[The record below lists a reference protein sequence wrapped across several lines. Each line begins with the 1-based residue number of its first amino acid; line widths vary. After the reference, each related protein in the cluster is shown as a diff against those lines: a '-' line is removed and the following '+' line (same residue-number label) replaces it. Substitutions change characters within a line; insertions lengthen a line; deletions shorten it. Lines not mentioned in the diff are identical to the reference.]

1 MEKHLKEIN
10 AARER
15 LSSVIKKTPLIYS
28 ELYSNKTGNKIFLKP
43 ENLQRTG
50 SFKIRGAYN
59 KIASLTPQQ
68 REKGLVTASA
78 GNHAQGVAFSA
89 RSLGVDAT
97 IVMPVQT
104 PFIKVESTKSYG
116 ASVLLHGSSYD
127 DAYEKAQEVTQEK
140 EGSFIHPFDDMDVIY
155 GQGTISLEI
164 IDELK
169 DVDALLI
176 PIGGGGLISGMAL
189 AAKAVNPAIRV
200 IGVEPEGAPTM
211 THSLKNRGVTALEEL
226 NTIAE
231 GTAVKKAGR
240 KTFEIVKEYVD
251 DIILI
256 SEDDLM
262 NSFLTMM
269 EKHKLV
275 CEHSGVLSL
284 AATEKLNFYNKN
296 VVSLISGGNTDVVT
310 ISSMINNGLVSSGRL
325 FGFSVELPDRPGE
338 LVRIAEILSSSNAN
352 VIKLEHNQFKAF
364 NRINNVVLEVTVE
377 TYGFDHIERIKTEM
391 KKNGYNLNQIIN

>member
-1 MEKHLKEIN
+1 MEKYLEEIKK
-10 AARER
+10 AQGR
-15 LSSVIKKTPLIYS
+15 LAPVIKKTPLIFS
-28 ELYSNKTGNKIFLKP
+28 ELYSEKSGNNVYLKP

-59 KIASLTPQQ
+59 KIASLTSEQ

-78 GNHAQGVAFSA
+78 GNHAQGVAYSA
-89 RSLGVDAT
+89 KKLGVNAT

-116 ASVLLHGSSYD
+116 AEVVLHGSSYD
-127 DAYEKAQEVTQEK
+127 DAYEKAQEITLEK
-140 EGSFIHPFDDMDVIY
+140 EGTFIHPFDDMEVIY
-155 GQGTISLEI
+155 GQGTIALEI
-164 IDELK
+164 IEELK
-169 DVDALLI
+169 NVDAMLV

-189 AAKAVNPAIRV
+189 AAKAVNPNIRI
-200 IGVEPEGAPTM
+200 IGVEAEGAPTM
-211 THSLKNRGVTALEEL
+211 THSLKNREVTPLQQV

-240 KTFEIVKEYVD
+240 KTFDIVKKYVD

-256 SEDDLM
+256 SEQELM
-262 NSFLTMM
+262 NSFLTVL

-296 VVSLISGGNTDVVT
+296 IVSVISGGNTDVVT

-364 NRINNVVLEVTVE
+364 NRINNVVLEVTAE
-377 TYGFDHIERIKTEM
+377 TYGFDHIASIKNKLEEQ
-391 KKNGYNLNQIIN
+391 GYSINQIY

>member
-1 MEKHLKEIN
+1 MDKNLKEIY
-10 AARER
+10 AAQER
-15 LSSVIKKTPLIYS
+15 LSSIIKKTPLIYS
-28 ELYSNKTGNKIFLKP
+28 ELYSNKSGNKVYLKP

-59 KIASLTPQQ
+59 KIASLSPEQ
-68 REKGLVTASA
+68 RAKGLVTASA

-89 RSLGVDAT
+89 RSLDVQAT

-116 ASVLLHGSSYD
+116 AEVVLHGSSYD
-127 DAYEKAQEVTQEK
+127 DAYEKAMEIAMEK
-140 EGSFIHPFDDMDVIY
+140 DGNFIHPFDDFEVMY
-155 GQGTISLEI
+155 GQGTITLEI
-164 IDELK
+164 IEELP
-169 DVDALLI
+169 DVDAILI
-176 PIGGGGLISGMAL
+176 PIGGGGLISGMAM
-189 AAKAVNPAIRV
+189 AAKAVNPSIRI

-211 THSLKNRGVTALEEL
+211 THSLKNREVTSLEEV

-240 KTFEIVKEYVD
+240 NTFKVVQEYVD

-296 VVSLISGGNTDVVT
+296 IVSLISGGNTDVVT

-338 LVRIAEILSSSNAN
+338 LVRIAQILSTSNAN

-364 NRINNVVLEVTVE
+364 NRVNNVVLEVTAE
-377 TYGFDHIERIKTEM
+377 TYGFDHINAIKAEM
-391 KKNGYNLNQIIN
+391 ENNGYNIKQIY

>member
-1 MEKHLKEIN
+1 MEKYLDEIKK
-10 AARER
+10 AQER
-15 LSSVIKKTPLIYS
+15 LSPVIKKTPLIFS
-28 ELYSNKTGNKIFLKP
+28 ELYSDKSGNNVYLKP

-59 KIASLTPQQ
+59 KIASLTPEQ

-78 GNHAQGVAFSA
+78 GNHAQGVAYSA
-89 RSLGVDAT
+89 KKLGVKAT

-116 ASVLLHGSSYD
+116 AEVVLHGSSYD
-127 DAYEKAQEVTQEK
+127 DAYERAQEITLEK
-140 EGSFIHPFDDMDVIY
+140 EGTFIHPFDDMEVIY
-155 GQGTISLEI
+155 GQGTIALEI
-164 IDELK
+164 IEELK
-169 DVDALLI
+169 NVDAMLV

-189 AAKAVNPAIRV
+189 AAKAVNPGIRI
-200 IGVEPEGAPTM
+200 IGVEAEGAPTM
-211 THSLKNRGVTALEEL
+211 THSLKKREVTALEQV

-240 KTFEIVKEYVD
+240 KTFDIVKKYVD

-256 SEDDLM
+256 SEQELM
-262 NSFLTMM
+262 NSFLTML

-296 VVSLISGGNTDVVT
+296 IVSVISGGNTDVVT

-364 NRINNVVLEVTVE
+364 NRINNVVLEVTAE
-377 TYGFDHIERIKTEM
+377 TYGFDHINSIKNKLEEA
-391 KKNGYNLNQIIN
+391 GYSINQIY

>member
-1 MEKHLKEIN
+1 MDKNLKEIY
-10 AARER
+10 AAQER
-15 LSSVIKKTPLIYS
+15 LSSIIKKTPLIYS
-28 ELYSNKTGNKIFLKP
+28 ELYSNKSGNKVYLKP

-59 KIASLTPQQ
+59 KIASLSPEQ
-68 REKGLVTASA
+68 RAKGLVTASA

-89 RSLGVDAT
+89 RSLDVQAT

-116 ASVLLHGSSYD
+116 AEVVLHGSSYD
-127 DAYEKAQEVTQEK
+127 DAYEKAMEIAMEK
-140 EGSFIHPFDDMDVIY
+140 DGNFIHPFDDFEVMY
-155 GQGTISLEI
+155 GQGTIALEI
-164 IDELK
+164 IEELP
-169 DVDALLI
+169 DVDAILI
-176 PIGGGGLISGMAL
+176 PIGGGGLISGMAM
-189 AAKAVNPAIRV
+189 AAKAVNPSIRI

-211 THSLKNRGVTALEEL
+211 THSLKNREVTSLEEV

-231 GTAVKKAGR
+231 GTAVKRAGR
-240 KTFEIVKEYVD
+240 NTFKVVQEYVD

-296 VVSLISGGNTDVVT
+296 IVSLISGGNTDVVT

-338 LVRIAEILSSSNAN
+338 LVRIAQILSTSNAN

-364 NRINNVVLEVTVE
+364 NRVNNVVLEVTAE
-377 TYGFDHIERIKTEM
+377 TYGFDHINAIKAEM
-391 KKNGYNLNQIIN
+391 ENNGYNIKQIY

>member
-1 MEKHLKEIN
+1 MENYLDEIKK
-10 AARER
+10 AQER
-15 LSSVIKKTPLIYS
+15 LSPVIKKTPLIFS
-28 ELYSNKTGNKIFLKP
+28 ELYSDKSGNNVYLKP

-59 KIASLTPQQ
+59 KIASLTPEQ
-68 REKGLVTASA
+68 REKDLVTASA
-78 GNHAQGVAFSA
+78 GNHAQGVAYSA
-89 RSLGVDAT
+89 KKLGVKAT

-116 ASVLLHGSSYD
+116 AEVVLHGSSYD
-127 DAYEKAQEVTQEK
+127 DAYERAQEITLEK
-140 EGSFIHPFDDMDVIY
+140 EGTFIHPFDDMEVIY
-155 GQGTISLEI
+155 GQGTIALEI
-164 IDELK
+164 IEELK
-169 DVDALLI
+169 NVDAMLV

-189 AAKAVNPAIRV
+189 AAKAVNPGIRI
-200 IGVEPEGAPTM
+200 IGVEAEGAPTM
-211 THSLKNRGVTALEEL
+211 THSLKKREVTALEQV

-240 KTFEIVKEYVD
+240 KTFDIVKKYVD

-256 SEDDLM
+256 SEQELM
-262 NSFLTMM
+262 NSFLTML

-296 VVSLISGGNTDVVT
+296 IVSVISGGNTDVVT

-364 NRINNVVLEVTVE
+364 NRINNVVLEVTAE
-377 TYGFDHIERIKTEM
+377 TYGFDHINSIKNKLEEA
-391 KKNGYNLNQIIN
+391 GYSINQIY